1 MNTDHRNFNCCP
13 CMCITQYPEPKVIY
27 YNNGTGGVGPTG
39 PRGATGPTG
48 PTGAT
53 GEAGPTGPTGATG
66 EAGST
71 GPTGATG
78 ATGPAGELI
87 PGAAVPDVEE
97 TPTPDEVGETLNAL
111 LASLRAAGVIAT

>member
-1 MNTDHRNFNCCP
+1 
-13 CMCITQYPEPKVIY
+13 MCITQYPEPKVIY
-27 YNNGTGGVGPTG
+27 YNNGTGGVGPPGPRGATGPTGPTG

-66 EAGST
+66 
-71 GPTGATG
+71 

-87 PGAAVPDVEE
+87 PGAAVPDVEG
-97 TPTPDEVGETLNAL
+97 TPTPDEIGETLNAL